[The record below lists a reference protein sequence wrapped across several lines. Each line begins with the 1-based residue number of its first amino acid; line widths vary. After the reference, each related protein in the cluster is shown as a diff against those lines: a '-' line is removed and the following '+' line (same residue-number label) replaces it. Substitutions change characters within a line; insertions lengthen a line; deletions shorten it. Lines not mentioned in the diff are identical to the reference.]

1 MSLKSRLAFAAALA
15 VAVAVPLSA
24 SAHRAW
30 ILPSFTVLSG
40 DDPWVGVDAAISN
53 ELFYPD
59 HFPMQAKNLKVITPD
74 GEEGQLENA
83 VVGKYRSTFD
93 LHLTKP
99 GTYKIVQENGQSRN
113 ETFIT
118 RGAPTTT
125 VLKTTGKGLE
135 LQAVTHPND
144 LVAGEPAKFIF
155 LLNGQPAADLEVT
168 VLPGASRYRDQPGEI
183 KVKTAADGSFTIKWP
198 EPGYFWLNASIRPP
212 RTETTTAAA
221 KDHDDDDHDDHDAPR
236 PAAPPPQAGQQS
248 GPGAPG
254 APGGGRRGRGV
265 SYTATFE
272 VMQP

>member
-1 MSLKSRLAFAAALA
+1 MTLKTRLAFATALA
-15 VAVAVPLSA
+15 VAVAAPLTA

-59 HFPMQAKNLKVITPD
+59 HFPMQAKGLKVVTPD
-74 GEEGQLENA
+74 GGEGQLENA

-99 GTYKIVQENGQSRN
+99 GTYKIVQQNGNSRN

-118 RGAPTTT
+118 RGAPSTE
-125 VLKTTGKGLE
+125 VLKTTGQGLE
-135 LQAVTHPND
+135 LQPVTHPND
-144 LVAGEPAKFIF
+144 LVVGEPAKFIF
-155 LLNGQPAADLEVT
+155 LLDGKPAANLDVT
-168 VLPGASRYRDQPGEI
+168 VLPGAARYRDQPGEI

-221 KDHDDDDHDDHDAPR
+221 DHDDDDHDGPAPAAR
-236 PAAPPPQAGQQS
+236 PAQAAGAPA
-248 GPGAPG
+248 GPGGPG
-254 APGGGRRGRGV
+254 GPGGGARRGRGI